1 MSEITIKLDFKKD
14 SIQECFNISPER
26 FAELRELTSRALA
39 DGVTNDTLDTPADIL
54 QAVISFAKNN
64 QELCMLAFIAGC
76 HERGVQDMI
85 VLKNKIGL

>member
-1 MSEITIKLDFKKD
+1 MSEVTIKLDFGKD

-39 DGVTNDTLDTPADIL
+39 DGITNDTFDTPADIL
-54 QAVISFAKNN
+54 KAVIAFAKNN

-76 HERGVQDMI
+76 HEHGVQEMI
-85 VLKNKIGL
+85 VMKNKMGL